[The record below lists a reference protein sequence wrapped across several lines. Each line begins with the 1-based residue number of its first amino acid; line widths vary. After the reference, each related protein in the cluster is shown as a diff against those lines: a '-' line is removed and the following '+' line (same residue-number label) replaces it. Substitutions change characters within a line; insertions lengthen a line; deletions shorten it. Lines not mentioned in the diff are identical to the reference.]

1 MQLRTSN
8 ENLFSSYTSIA
19 IPLVALVTFIVGYTV
34 SRASLSQT
42 QTQTQKEIAEDYNL
56 VIPHQATLWNSIS
69 GEAYF

>member
-42 QTQTQKEIAEDYNL
+42 QTQKEIAEDYNL